1 MRDHLDRLIFIDETS
16 LKTNMTKVSGWAPV
30 GDRLIDHAPAGRW
43 NTQTFI
49 AGLRHDRIDATGI
62 INGAMDKNM
71 FDLWVEGILGPTLRP
86 GDVVILDNLPAHRS
100 SASAGI
106 LSEIGAWFLFL
117 PKYSP
122 DLNPIEMAF
131 SKLKALIRKVAA
143 RTYDD
148 LWRAVGNV
156 CSLFKPEECYNFFA
170 AAGYKS
176 D

>member
-1 MRDHLDRLIFIDETS
+1 MRDHLERLVFIDETA
-16 LKTNMTKVSGWAPV
+16 LKTNMTKTSGWAMR

-62 INGAMDKNM
+62 INGPMDKDM
-71 FDLWVEGILGPTLRP
+71 FDLYVEGILAPVLRS
-86 GDVVILDNLPAHRS
+86 GDVVILDNLPAHKSTAARETPK
-100 SASAGI
+100 A
-106 LSEIGAWFLFL
+106 IGAWFLFL

-143 RTYDD
+143 RTYEE
-148 LWRAVGNV
+148 LWQAVGNV
-156 CSLFKPEECYNFFA
+156 RKIFTDEECYNFFV
-170 AAGYKS
+170 AAGYETN
-176 D
+176 